1 MKNTEYTFKNAVR
14 KSWLPMYH
22 YFRSRFLEWKYSG
35 HASEVSFE
43 WDWSKTN
50 YNRIALVNLFLRHLE
65 DPSYLE
71 IGCQNNALFDS
82 IPVAKKTGVDP
93 YQGGTIRTT
102 SDDFFQQN
110 SDFFDFVF
118 IDGLHTFEQVRKDII
133 NALAKTKVG
142 GWVAIHDMLP
152 RSWVEEHVPVVS
164 QGAWTGDVWKV
175 AFELVDAVGIDFRI
189 VKIDHGVGLVRLI
202 SHEAKLAQ
210 KDFLN
215 NENFSYFAKNHR
227 ALPVISWEE
236 MRAWLDASN
245 ESGKQALELT
255 GDSSN
260 I

>member
-1 MKNTEYTFKNAVR
+1 MKNTEYTFRKAFR
-14 KSWLPMYH
+14 KSWMPIYH
-22 YFRSRFLEWKYSG
+22 YFRSRFLEWKYAAN
-35 HASEVSFE
+35 ASDISFE

-50 YNRIALVNLFLRHLE
+50 YNRIALVNYLLRHL
-65 DPSYLE
+65 DNPSYLE

-82 IPVAKKTGVDP
+82 IPVPNKTGVDP

-102 SDDFFQQN
+102 SDDFFQKN
-110 SDFFDFVF
+110 ADFFDFVF

-175 AFELVDAVGIDFRI
+175 AFELVDAIGIEFRI

-202 SHEAKLAQ
+202 SQEAKLAQ
-210 KDFLN
+210 KDFLK
-215 NENFSYFAKNHR
+215 NENFSYFAANHR
-227 ALPVISWEE
+227 ALPVISWDE
-236 MRAWLDASN
+236 MRTWLEASH
-245 ESGKQALELT
+245 EARKLT
-255 GDSSN
+255 TKFVSDV
-260 I
+260 